1 MSEGRCSERD
11 VESFLGGLFCAIFLA
26 TIFAIGH
33 WVGRTNAE
41 DRAAAQVK
49 AAKEEGR

>member
-41 DRAAAQVK
+41 DRAASQVK
-49 AAKEEGR
+49 AAREEGR